1 MNGGG
6 PTAQILERE
15 GWKFEKDFVGHRK
28 AVTCVRFNDNIFE
41 KEIDG
46 PGSKKAQFVCLAI
59 GSRDRSMYVWL
70 TSLKRPL
77 FVIHDVFESSIL
89 DLSWSKDGL
98 VLLACSMDGSV
109 AAVVLD
115 EKELG
120 NEDILLS
127 DFISKQN
134 SFGQFYSTNI
144 QSHAKMTRIY
154 LILGTAMQKDSRN
167 SLLKKIYG
175 QNIGLVQNT
184 KPIMI
189 ENPEFLKLTQNG
201 DADDSSGDAET
212 EKVTLNGGVKVT
224 NNIAKRGPTDK
235 QLEMMTSDGRRRITP
250 IYILPTSDNSNMT
263 NSQNGNSC
271 ESFGKFQMQ
280 SSSSESKSKIVI
292 EKLTGIVEPNV
303 SPGKKSASPVG
314 DKPAMVN
321 GNGTAP
327 KVNMIAV
334 KQKPGPVN
342 AASNPA
348 VNSSNKLVNGVSSGD
363 SAKPPAPPVNM
374 IQVKKAPGKSNPT
387 PASSNTSQEKPAKKQ
402 EETAV
407 KKKVNRIESSSSGSD
422 SSDSDSSSS
431 SSDDETTSQTSKSGG
446 DNDKSKSKP
455 LGAAP
460 SSSKPGIMN
469 NKRKADD
476 TTLTSQQPAKKR
488 GRPPGSVASS
498 SGTATPIQTKSA
510 PGPAPSPVTPS
521 PAPSSPGGHLMHHP
535 TPGLPPLAL
544 VNNRQGLYFSQHKVA
559 GRTLNIYV
567 HNEFQ
572 KTSLGSLHKVSAH
585 KTASHESPVLWDLM
599 LPAAVTAVL
608 SSPHQLLLSC
618 RDATLHLITAPGS
631 RQLPPVVFP
640 APAHKLSTSAC
651 GTVMVCVTTTAKL
664 FLWKLDTPIPKV
676 VLKNEEIGPLN
687 RINKRVSISIS
698 KIAFNEEKLPVMSLR

>member
-1 MNGGG
+1 M
-6 PTAQILERE
+6 
-15 GWKFEKDFVGHRK
+15 
-28 AVTCVRFNDNIFE
+28 
-41 KEIDG
+41 
-46 PGSKKAQFVCLAI
+46 
-59 GSRDRSMYVWL
+59 
-70 TSLKRPL
+70 
-77 FVIHDVFESSIL
+77 
-89 DLSWSKDGL
+89 
-98 VLLACSMDGSV
+98 
-109 AAVVLD
+109 
-115 EKELG
+115 
-120 NEDILLS
+120 
-127 DFISKQN
+127 
-134 SFGQFYSTNI
+134 
-144 QSHAKMTRIY
+144 
-154 LILGTAMQKDSRN
+154 
-167 SLLKKIYG
+167 
-175 QNIGLVQNT
+175 
-184 KPIMI
+184 
-189 ENPEFLKLTQNG
+189 
-201 DADDSSGDAET
+201 
-212 EKVTLNGGVKVT
+212 T
-224 NNIAKRGPTDK
+224 NNIARRGPTDK

-314 DKPAMVN
+314 DKPVMVN
-321 GNGTAP
+321 GNGNAP
-327 KVNMIAV
+327 KPNMIAV
-334 KQKPGPVN
+334 KHKPGPVN

-348 VNSSNKLVNGVSSGD
+348 VNSSNKQVNGLSSAD

-374 IQVKKAPGKSNPT
+374 IQVKKAPGKTTAT
-387 PASSNTSQEKPAKKQ
+387 PASSTTSQEKPVKKP
-402 EETAV
+402 EDTGV
-407 KKKVNRIESSSSGSD
+407 KKKVNRIESSSSESD

-455 LGAAP
+455 PGIAP
-460 SSSKPGIMN
+460 PSSKPGIMN

-498 SGTATPIQTKSA
+498 SGTVTPIQTKSA
-510 PGPAPSPVTPS
+510 PGPAPTPVTPS
-521 PAPSSPGGHLMHHP
+521 PAPKAQMTTVSSSPGGHLMQHP

-559 GRTLNIYV
+559 GKTLNIYV

-585 KTASHESPVLWDLM
+585 KTPSHESPVLWDLM

-608 SSPHQLLLSC
+608 SSPHQLLVSC
-618 RDATLHLITAPGS
+618 RDATLHLVTAPGS

-640 APAHKLSTSAC
+640 APAHKLSTSPC
-651 GTVMVCVTTTAKL
+651 GAVMVCVTTTAKL

-687 RINKRVSISIS
+687 RVNKRVSISIS
-698 KIAFNEEKLPVMSLR
+698 KIAFNDEKLPVLSLR